1 MDTHSHIIESVQEE
15 AVGRGDRVADGSGL
29 ENRRLVLRDHGFES
43 HPLRFY
49 ILH

>member
-1 MDTHSHIIESVQEE
+1 MDTYSHIIEDMQE
-15 AVGRGDRVADGSGL
+15 ALGRGDRVADGSGL